1 MAARAAAA
9 EATNE
14 RRKRIDACKEIVM
27 NGFEWLRP
35 AVVLGSILYAVIGVL
50 VFWISFVI
58 IDKLTPY
65 KLWEEI
71 VEHKNMALAIVVAA
85 MCISIGQIVAAAIH
99 G

>member
-1 MAARAAAA
+1 MS
-9 EATNE
+9 
-14 RRKRIDACKEIVM
+14 
-27 NGFEWLRP
+27 GFEWLRP
-35 AVVLGSILYAVIGVL
+35 AVVLGSILYAIIGVL

-65 KLWEEI
+65 KLWEQI
-71 VEHKNMALAIVVAA
+71 VEEKNLALAIVVAA

>member
-1 MAARAAAA
+1 
-9 EATNE
+9 
-14 RRKRIDACKEIVM
+14 
-27 NGFEWLRP
+27 
-35 AVVLGSILYAVIGVL
+35 
-50 VFWISFVI
+50 WISFVI

-71 VEHKNMALAIVVAA
+71 VEHKNIALAIVVGA

>member
-1 MAARAAAA
+1 M
-9 EATNE
+9 ES
-14 RRKRIDACKEIVM
+14 
-27 NGFEWLRP
+27 FEWLKP
-35 AVVLGSILYAVIGVL
+35 GIVLGSILYAVIGVL

-71 VEHKNMALAIVVAA
+71 VEHKNLALAIVVAS
-85 MCISIGQIVAAAIH
+85 MCISIGLIVSAAIH

>member
-1 MAARAAAA
+1 MAATAAVAAA
-9 EATNE
+9 TNNSSQA
-14 RRKRIDACKEIVM
+14 KPHKESGM
-27 NGFEWLRP
+27 EYGLEWLKP
-35 AVVLGSILYAVIGVL
+35 GIVLGSILYALIGVL

-71 VEHKNMALAIVVAA
+71 VERKNLALAVVVAA
-85 MCISIGQIVAAAIH
+85 MCISIGLIVAAAIH

>member
-1 MAARAAAA
+1 M
-9 EATNE
+9 T
-14 RRKRIDACKEIVM
+14 D
-27 NGFEWLRP
+27 FEWLKP
-35 AVVLGSILYAVIGVL
+35 AVVLGSVLYALIGVL
-50 VFWISFVI
+50 LLWVSFAL

-71 VEHKNMALAIVVAA
+71 VEHKNVALAIVVGA

>member
-1 MAARAAAA
+1 VAAGTS
-9 EATNE
+9 EPGE
-14 RRKRIDACKEIVM
+14 QQSDDRKGKHLM
-27 NGFEWLRP
+27 NGFEYLKP
-35 AVVLGSILYAVIGVL
+35 GIVLGSILYAIIGVL
-50 VFWISFVI
+50 VFWISFII

-71 VEHKNMALAIVVAA
+71 VEHKNMALAVVVAA